1 MDLFLAISQG
11 TGLALATGVRPFLP
25 PLLAGV
31 LARAD
36 LGVNFTGTDFAFL
49 ESIPFLAAMLAITAL
64 ASAGERVRA
73 GRSLMLVTGGI
84 ALVLGAL
91 EFAGSL
97 ADEGAAAGPGIPAG
111 AACALL
117 GFASASTFLGRAA
130 ARLAV
135 RDERNEE
142 GTAKFLTVYADAAAL
157 AIAALAIAVPPVSY
171 VALGFLAWLLLER
184 RRREASKYEGLRVL
198 R

>member
-11 TGLALATGVRPFLP
+11 IGLALATGVRPFLP

-49 ESIPFLAAMLAITAL
+49 ESIPFLAAIVAVTAIAVL
-64 ASAGERVRA
+64 A
-73 GRSLMLVTGGI
+73 GRATVGRSPLLLVIGAI
-84 ALVLGAL
+84 AVVLGAL

-97 ADEGAAAGPGIPAG
+97 ADEGSAAGPGIPAG

-117 GFASASTFLGRAA
+117 GFAAASTFLGRAA
-130 ARLAV
+130 ARLAT
-135 RDERNEE
+135 RDEA
-142 GTAKFLTVYADAAAL
+142 GAAGYLTAFADGAAL
-157 AIAALAIAVPPVSY
+157 AIAALAIALPPVSY
-171 VALGFLAWLLLER
+171 LALGFLAWVLVER

>member
-1 MDLFLAISQG
+1 MDIFLAISQG

-31 LARAD
+31 LARAN
-36 LGVNFTGTDFAFL
+36 LGVDFNGTDFSFL
-49 ESIPFLAAMLAITAL
+49 ESIPFLAAMVVLTAL
-64 ASAGERVRA
+64 GTVGERIRP
-73 GRSLMLVTGGI
+73 GRSLMLAFGAI
-84 ALVLGAL
+84 ALALGAL

-97 ADEGAAAGPGIPAG
+97 ADEGASAGAGIPAG

-117 GFASASTFLGRAA
+117 GFVAASAFLGRAA
-130 ARLAV
+130 SRLAA
-135 RDERNEE
+135 RGDA
-142 GTAKFLTVYADAAAL
+142 GTASFLSLYADVAAL

-171 VALGFLAWLLLER
+171 VALGFLAWMLLER
-184 RRREASKYEGLRVL
+184 RRREARKYEGLRVL